1 VCIGPVDEDEQGEH
15 VSRKH
20 CSKSSPKFSGQ
31 KKNDGQVKYTFFN
44 PPFSLSCFVY
54 PRASLSWTFVT
65 YEGIVNAATL
75 E

>member
-44 PPFSLSCFVY
+44 PP
-54 PRASLSWTFVT
+54 WTFVT